1 MSRTSRHAGCLGV
14 SIAAVVCLITQ
25 SPARAAP
32 VAPTSFATCAG
43 CHGAQAEGS
52 AAGAPRLAGQN
63 AQYLERALTMFKAGT
78 RTSPVM
84 QPVASGLAEAEVHE
98 LAGYLAG
105 LHSAHVAA
113 QTLPEPG
120 LLAAGQELAQVG
132 AARDPTPPCFNCHGT
147 EGRSDKA
154 RFPSLAGQ
162 PAAYVIGRLH
172 EFQARARAKPPDPL
186 SMTAVAAHLDERQ
199 IRQLAA
205 YLSTLPPP

>member
-1 MSRTSRHAGCLGV
+1 V
-14 SIAAVVCLITQ
+14 SIAAVLCLIAQ
-25 SPARAAP
+25 APARAAP
-32 VAPTSFATCAG
+32 VAPTSFATCAA

-52 AAGAPRLAGQN
+52 AAGQN

-84 QPVASGLAEAEVHE
+84 QPVASGLSEAEAHE

-105 LHSAHVAA
+105 LHSARVAA
-113 QTLPEPG
+113 QALPEAG

-132 AARDPTPPCFNCHGT
+132 AARDPTPPCFSCHGT

-162 PAAYVIGRLH
+162 PAAYVVGRLH
-172 EFQARARAKPPDPL
+172 EFQARASAMPPDPL
-186 SMTAVAAHLDERQ
+186 SMTAVAAHLDEQQ